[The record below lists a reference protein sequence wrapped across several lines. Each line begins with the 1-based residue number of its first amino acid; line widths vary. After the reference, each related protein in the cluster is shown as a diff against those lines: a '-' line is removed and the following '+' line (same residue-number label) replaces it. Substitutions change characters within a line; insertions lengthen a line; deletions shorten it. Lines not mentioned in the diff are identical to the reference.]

1 MKYIL
6 QHIPNLQSKYFKTYI
21 HISFIK
27 ITQIIKMYI
36 KVGILCYQKCLPL
49 LKITVKE
56 NK

>member
-6 QHIPNLQSKYFKTYI
+6 QHIPNLQLEYFKTFT
-21 HISFIK
+21 HFIYK
-27 ITQIIKMYI
+27 NNLKIKMYI

-49 LKITVKE
+49 LEIIVEE